1 MTEIKINYLPLTN
14 VDYSREYYGDKVSFV
29 YALIFLL
36 HFSF

>member
-1 MTEIKINYLPLTN
+1 MTDRKINDLPLTN
-14 VDYSREYYGDKVSFV
+14 MDYSGEYYGDKVSFV